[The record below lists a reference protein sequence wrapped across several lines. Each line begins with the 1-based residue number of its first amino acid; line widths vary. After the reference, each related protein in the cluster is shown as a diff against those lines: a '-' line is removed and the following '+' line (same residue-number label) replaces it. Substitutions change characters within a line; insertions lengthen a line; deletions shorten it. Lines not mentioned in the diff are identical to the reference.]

1 VTNAPDTE
9 PADPPR
15 PPAPLAPHQS
25 PRSSAVAHLGRGLG
39 EILKTEWKY
48 VLVGVMIVVGHFKY
62 HLSLL
67 YYVHELA
74 HAQQEHVWADAQRE
88 ANAKIVRHHVDLA
101 NSLFG
106 DGEMREAE
114 SEFREAL
121 KLDANDLDARRGLF
135 KASIFNEVDDD
146 TNTRTASPVV
156 ILSRIRELTCEVQEA
171 ECIGRS
177 ENESDVEARTEHRSR
192 CDTDEWRC
200 IKQREGR
207 IPVSGIEGAHIR
219 LLEGMA
225 LANVD
230 PGASLGALREAV
242 QLADGHPPDE
252 TNPNAHAPTNLAA
265 AYIRLGDYYLG
276 REEPKALAKAI
287 VAYQI
292 GLRATPWNI
301 NALDSVGYALH
312 RTGQLDDARKQFEF
326 LGRLD
331 ETLVIAHSDLGRT
344 LRCLGARDGGGGGEV
359 LLAEA
364 YAEQHEVVSLLAAN
378 PPPVTRD
385 TVTQWQYPAN
395 GRVFDIHDK
404 PTKTAYATCALCVT
418 GQLRGLPD
426 QVETCRRAIADRGL
440 TSDQRQTV
448 RDFLLVELEEVLGLA
463 PADPALKKRAAAFR
477 DGLRESAG
485 PQRRQGE

>member
-1 VTNAPDTE
+1 MTTASPGSETG
-9 PADPPR
+9 ADEPR
-15 PPAPLAPHQS
+15 PPTPAPATA
-25 PRSSAVAHLGRGLG
+25 RESASTRARVARVFG
-39 EILKTEWKY
+39 EVLKTEWKY
-48 VLVGVMIVVGHFKY
+48 VLVGVMILVGHFKY

-74 HAQQEHVWADAQRE
+74 HAQEEHMWADSQRA

-121 KLDANDLDARRGLF
+121 KLDATNLDARRGLF

-146 TNTRTASPVV
+146 SNTRTASPVV

-171 ECIGRS
+171 ECIGL
-177 ENESDVEARTEHRSR
+177 SDTEVDAGARAERRSR
-192 CDTDEWRC
+192 CETQEWGC
-200 IKQREGR
+200 IKQRQGK
-207 IPVSGIEGAHIR
+207 VAVAGIEGAHIR

-230 PGASLGALREAV
+230 PDASLAALRDAV
-242 QLADGHPPDE
+242 QLADGHAPGATDASAAAPP
-252 TNPNAHAPTNLAA
+252 PTSLAA
-265 AYIRLGDYYLG
+265 AYIRIGDYYLG
-276 REEPKALAKAI
+276 SDAPGALTNAI
-287 VAYQI
+287 TAYQE

-312 RTGQLDDARKQFEF
+312 RVGQLDAARERFAY

-331 ETLVIAHSDLGRT
+331 DTLMIAHADLGRT
-344 LRCLGARDGGGGGEV
+344 LRCLGARGGDADGANT
-359 LLAEA
+359 LLADA
-364 YAEQHEVVSLLAAN
+364 YTEQHQLVSLLTTS

-385 TVTQWQYPAN
+385 TVTQWQYPVR

-404 PTKTAYATCALCVT
+404 PAKTAYAVCALCLT
-418 GQLRGLPD
+418 GHLRGLPN
-426 QVETCRRAIADRGL
+426 QVGTCRRAIADHAL
-440 TSDQRQTV
+440 TTDQRQTV
-448 RDFLLVELEEVLGLA
+448 RDFLLVELEEVLGLS
-463 PADPALKKRAAAFR
+463 PANAALNKRAAAFR
-477 DGLRESAG
+477 QALAAA
-485 PQRRQGE
+485 P